1 MVSLTMGGNS
11 FPQKRTF
18 GLTFGRSRSDKLWE
32 DKRLVSW
39 DELRGLLSRAPA
51 GSKDGTCYTP
61 AVFSG
66 NSRKQDQAQQIDVVV
81 LDADSG
87 HSFDEIRNALE
98 EKGWR
103 GIIHSTHSHLT
114 TQTIFAAGA
123 VDKWLAENPGKVIS
137 DFMLRRQGYLPA
149 VVKDAAILDEITIE
163 GRRHYSVQHN
173 PCPKFRIVM
182 PLERPWVSSEYDTQM
197 LANAKWKERIGA
209 LASALGLWHDQSC
222 VDTSRLFYMPRRR
235 TEDDEF
241 LFEAIDGDD
250 CPLWSLPD
258 AAPALP
264 IMAATPQTNGGLAS
278 YTNGF
283 TPHKQFVDQ
292 DGVIFDMTI
301 WAASYASRFEIVTA
315 IRAKASDLLSDRPR
329 SGSKFHIYCPC
340 GDDHITG
347 VDRGD
352 GTFAVNASQLAQAGL
367 PSIRSGFVIHC
378 NHAGCA
384 GKDRLDFLTALLVKG
399 RLTVEDLT
407 KPAFL
412 APDALPIDTT
422 AIMESMAKRAPSA
435 ELRVDSGNIDPKM
448 WADLPGALGLMHEW
462 ILATSLKKQ
471 PILALGAILAFA
483 GSAVG
488 QRVELER
495 LPVRSNVYILA
506 IANSGAGKDRPRK
519 ACKQMAKAAG
529 LMDEL
534 IGVEEVASD
543 SGIVSS
549 VMRSPRQLMLID
561 EVGSLIS
568 SANNRNAGAH
578 LANVPATLLKL
589 YSSSNEEF
597 RSKSYANTENNK
609 SVDQPCV
616 SFYGTTTPRGLSE
629 ALTMKD
635 ISNGL
640 LSRMVLFDSGDHDP
654 RMVTPSTEAVPIGVI
669 EWLQAW
675 NKVNPNQNPMHR
687 DGDGSAMI
695 QPRIVMMTDEAHKI
709 IMDFEEEMHNTKIA
723 AKKHGT
729 DPIYVR
735 AVENACKFA
744 LIRACA
750 IMPKSTQNGPVID
763 ESLLKVDAQTMR
775 WATELSRCTVIR
787 MDANTREIADTPYE
801 KQLKM
806 LRDMIKTGGEQG
818 KTMRDISRT
827 AAGKHPPKLLAD
839 LLTSLSASGDV
850 FFYKIASKGRPREAY
865 VHKDY
870 AAIHRTN
877 LGNDDD

>member
-1 MVSLTMGGNS
+1 MMSLDSPRGPSDHN
-11 FPQKRTF
+11 RRF
-18 GLTFGRSRSDKLWE
+18 GLTFGRSRSEKTWE
-32 DKRLVSW
+32 DRRQVTW
-39 DELRGLLSRAPA
+39 NELRGILSTAPV
-51 GSKDGTCYTP
+51 GSKDGNCYTP
-61 AVFSG
+61 AIFSG
-66 NSRKQDQAQQIDVVV
+66 SSRKQDQAQQIDVVV

-87 HSFDEIRNALE
+87 HSFDHIKNALE

-103 GIIHSTHSHLT
+103 GIVHSTHSHLT

-123 VDKWLAENPGKVIS
+123 VDKWMADNPGKVIS
-137 DFMLRRQGYLPA
+137 DFMLRRQGYLPV
-149 VVKDAAILDEITIE
+149 VVKDAHVIDELTIE
-163 GRRHYSVQHN
+163 DRRHYIVQHN
-173 PCPKFRIVM
+173 PCPKFRIVL
-182 PLERPWVSSEYDTQM
+182 PLAKPWVASNFDSQN

-209 LASALGLWHDQSC
+209 LASALDLWHDQSC
-222 VDTSRLFYMPRRR
+222 VDTSRLFYTPRRR
-235 TEDDEF
+235 TADDEF
-241 LFEAIDGDD
+241 AFAAIDGDD
-250 CPLWSLPD
+250 CPLWDLPD
-258 AAPALP
+258 AAPAMPLMDAVLP
-264 IMAATPQTNGGLAS
+264 TPNGHFS
-278 YTNGF
+278 GF
-283 TPHKQFVDQ
+283 SARKEYVDN
-292 DGVIFDMTI
+292 DGVVFDMTV

-315 IRAKASDLLSDRPR
+315 LRAKASEYFSDRPK
-329 SGSKFHIYCPC
+329 SGSKYHIFCPC
-340 GDDHITG
+340 GDEHITG
-347 VDRGD
+347 VDKGD
-352 GTFAVNASQLAQAGL
+352 GTFAVNASQLRQADL
-367 PSIRSGFVIHC
+367 PSISSGFVIHC

-384 GKDRLDFLTALLVKG
+384 GKDRLDFLIALLRKG
-399 RLTVEDLT
+399 HLTIADLT
-407 KPAFL
+407 KPGFL
-412 APDALPIDTT
+412 MPDVPIVDSA
-422 AIMESMAKRAPSA
+422 AIMESLSTRAPSK
-435 ELRVDSGNIDPKM
+435 ELRVDHGNIDPRL

-471 PILALGAILAFA
+471 PVLALGAIIAFA
-483 GSAVG
+483 GTAVG

-495 LPVRSNVYILA
+495 FPVRSNVYILA

-543 SGIVSS
+543 SGIFSQVH
-549 VMRSPRQLMLID
+549 RAPRGMILID

-629 ALTMKD
+629 SLTMKD

-654 RMVTPSTEAVPIGVI
+654 RMVTPSSEAVPIGVI

-675 NKVNPNQNPMHR
+675 NKVNPNQNPLHR

-695 QPRIVMMTDEAHKI
+695 QPRVVMMTDEAHKM
-709 IMDFEEEMHNTKIA
+709 IMDFEEEMHFTKIA
-723 AKKHGT
+723 AKDRGT

-750 IMPKSTQNGPVID
+750 IMPKSTPNGPMID
-763 ESLLKVDAQTMR
+763 ESLLRVDAQTMR
-775 WATELSRCTVIR
+775 WAIDLSRCTVIR
-787 MDANTREIADTPYE
+787 MDANTREIADTPFE
-801 KQLKM
+801 KQLKA
-806 LRDMIKTGGEQG
+806 LRDAIKAGGENG
-818 KTMRDISRT
+818 KTMRELTRM
-827 AAGKHPPKLLAD
+827 AAGKHPPKLMAD
-839 LLTSLSASGDV
+839 LLQLCTTAGDIEH
-850 FFYKIASKGRPREAY
+850 FRIAGKGRPREAY
-865 VHKDY
+865 VHKEY
-870 AAIHRTN
+870 AAVHRKNQEEDT
-877 LGNDDD
+877 D